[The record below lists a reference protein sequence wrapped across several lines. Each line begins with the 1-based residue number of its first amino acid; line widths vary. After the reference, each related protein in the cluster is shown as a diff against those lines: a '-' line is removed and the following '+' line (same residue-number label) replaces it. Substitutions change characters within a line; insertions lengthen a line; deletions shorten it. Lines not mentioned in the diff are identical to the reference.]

1 VHAETLPPIR
11 RGIMLGALGT
21 ALIVL
26 ALWIGSAPP
35 VLPLFAAGA
44 AVLFLVTLLNVEA
57 GLVIIIGSMLLS
69 PEIPLG
75 GVGGFGIEGQRSVI
89 LRTEDVVLLLVGLAW
104 MARMAIHKDLGAI
117 RRSRLNGWIA
127 AYVAA
132 CLLSTL
138 LGIDAGRVRA
148 LQGLAFI
155 LKYVEYFILFFLTL
169 NYVRSEGQLRR
180 LLAAVLLTAAVITA
194 YAGWQIPSGVRPSA
208 PFEGAEGE
216 PNTLGGY
223 LVLIFCLSAALA
235 LTATEPRWR
244 RGTALLA
251 AATLPPLLA
260 TLSRSS
266 WLALA
271 TGIAVLLALIPDRR
285 VFAAILLLAAALLL
299 VVRPKS
305 VVERFDYTLYGE
317 STAGQV
323 QRLKLDPSAQAR
335 LSSWGRAID
344 GWIEHPLLGRG
355 VTGFGFFDAQYFR
368 TLVELGALGFAA
380 FAGLLSACGRL
391 FWHAHRT
398 FRESLHRGLAL
409 GMVSGFAALLT
420 HAIGTNTFIL
430 IRIMEP
436 FWLLTGLVVA
446 AIALEE
452 ARA

>member
-1 VHAETLPPIR
+1 
-11 RGIMLGALGT
+11 MLGALGT
-21 ALIVL
+21 ALVAL

-35 VLPLFAAGA
+35 VLPLVAVGA
-44 AVLFLVTLLNVEA
+44 AVLFLVTLLNADA
-57 GLVIIIGSMLLS
+57 GLVIIILSMLLS

-117 RRSRLNGWIA
+117 RRSPLNGWIA

-138 LGIDAGRVRA
+138 LGIDAGRVRM
-148 LQGLAFI
+148 LQGLAFV

-169 NYVRSEGQLRR
+169 NYVRGEEQLRR
-180 LLAAVLLTAAVITA
+180 LLAVVLITAALITV

-208 PFEGAEGE
+208 PFEGKEGE

-235 LTATEPRWR
+235 QTCVERRWR
-244 RGTALLA
+244 RGAALLA
-251 AATLPPLLA
+251 MATLPPLLA

-271 TGIAVLLALIPDRR
+271 AGAAVLLALAPERR
-285 VFAAILLLAAALLL
+285 AFAVAMLLAVALLL
-299 VVRPKS
+299 LIHPKS
-305 VVERFDYTLYGE
+305 VEERIDYTLHGE
-317 STAGQV
+317 PGAGATH
-323 QRLKLDPSAQAR
+323 RLQLDPSAEAR

-344 GWIEHPLLGRG
+344 GWLEHPLLGRG

-368 TLVELGALGFAA
+368 ALVELGALGFAA

-391 FWHAHRT
+391 FWQALRT
-398 FRESLHRGLAL
+398 LRDPLHRGLAL
-409 GMVSGFAALLT
+409 GMVAGFAALLT

-446 AIALEE
+446 ALTLEE